1 MGCSASVSKTF
12 NIFNSKLMLWTNGVT
27 LTVSTLAT
35 YLLKHPL
42 SNSAVDVRRAAFCP
56 DDTHTMKI
64 IQAVL
69 CAGKM
74 VELLRGKKE
83 HFWLLSLTFN

>member
-1 MGCSASVSKTF
+1 MGR
-12 NIFNSKLMLWTNGVT
+12 VT

-42 SNSAVDVRRAAFCP
+42 SNSAVDVRRAAFCH

-74 VELLRGKKE
+74 VELLRGEKKST
-83 HFWLLSLTFN
+83 FGSLVLPLTEC